1 MLRKML
7 QHCNVKCN
15 ILQLRCNWGYWTAHG
30 TAGVSPACGRG
41 RPRSH
46 TAHRNP
52 RNPPGVNKPVLSL
65 SKGADEPRA
74 DELGLCRHNLKPF
87 AKGLHREIE
96 HVNLGRMPQ
105 VDHPV
110 HILRARM

>member
-1 MLRKML
+1 MS
-7 QHCNVKCN
+7 
-15 ILQLRCNWGYWTAHG
+15 GHG

-52 RNPPGVNKPVLSL
+52 RNPPGANKPVLSL

-87 AKGLHREIE
+87 AEGLHREIE